1 MNDRLREL
9 LIRHHVLDIM
19 AWMMLPD
26 WNNEACRY
34 ARHAVHQLRY
44 LLKISGSEIE
54 TRQEKLCIPKEER

>member
-1 MNDRLREL
+1 MNEQLRES

-19 AWMMLPD
+19 AWMILPD
-26 WNNEACRY
+26 WNHEACRY

-54 TRQEKLCIPKEER
+54 TRQEKLGIPQEDR